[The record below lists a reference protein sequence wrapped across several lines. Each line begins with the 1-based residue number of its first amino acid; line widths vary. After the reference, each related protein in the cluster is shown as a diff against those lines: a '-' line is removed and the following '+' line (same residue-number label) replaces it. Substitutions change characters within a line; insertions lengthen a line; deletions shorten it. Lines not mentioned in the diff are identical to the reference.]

1 MKRLILFAA
10 AAALLTAPAAL
21 ADPGQGK
28 GHGKDKHYN
37 SGPPGLSDKPY
48 GMPPGQAKKMWRQGE
63 RLPRAYYVETRYVI
77 VQPQRYRL
85 APPPPGY
92 RWVLIE
98 GDAYLVR
105 RDNGLV
111 AEVIANAIANLIR

>member
-28 GHGKDKHYN
+28 GHGKH
-37 SGPPGLSDKPY
+37 PPGLSDKPY

-77 VQPQRYRL
+77 VQPQRYHL

>member
-28 GHGKDKHYN
+28 GHGKHHG
-37 SGPPGLSDKPY
+37 SGPPGLSDKPH

-63 RLPRAYYVETRYVI
+63 RLPRAYYSETRYVI
-77 VQPQRYRL
+77 VEPRRYHL
-85 APPPPGY
+85 SAPPPGY

-98 GDAYLVR
+98 DDAYLVR

-111 AEVIANAIANLIR
+111 ANVIANAVANLIR

>member
-21 ADPGQGK
+21 ADPPGHAK
-28 GHGKDKHYN
+28 GHDKHHS
-37 SGPPGLSDKPY
+37 SGPPGLAKKPH

-63 RLPRAYYVETRYVI
+63 RLPRAYYSETRYVI
-77 VQPQRYRL
+77 VEPQRYRL
-85 APPPPGY
+85 APPPVGY
-92 RWVLIE
+92 RWVLVE
-98 GDAYLVR
+98 DDAYLVR

-111 AEVIANAIANLIR
+111 AEVIANAIVNLMR